1 MADFTHQTFQH
12 FSNMSFTLSFFR
24 GLLWWLSGKDSAC
37 SVGDAGDVSSIPG
50 SGSFPEEGNGNPLQC
65 PCLGN
70 PMDRGAWWAIVH
82 EAARVGY
89 ILANIQHHHQAPSL
103 KLLPLLINGNPL

>member
-24 GLLWWLSGKDSAC
+24 GLLWWLNGKDSAC

-70 PMDRGAWWAIVH
+70 PVDRGAWRATVH
-82 EAARVGY
+82 GVTKNRT
-89 ILANIQHHHQAPSL
+89 
-103 KLLPLLINGNPL
+103 